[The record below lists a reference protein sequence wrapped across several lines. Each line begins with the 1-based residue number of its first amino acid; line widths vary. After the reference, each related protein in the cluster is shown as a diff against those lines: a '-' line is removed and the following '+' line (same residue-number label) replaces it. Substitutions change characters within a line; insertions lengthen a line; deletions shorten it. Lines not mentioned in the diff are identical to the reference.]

1 MCNEAIPRVQS
12 AVNEVPF
19 DITAVN
25 FAALEETWEPQ
36 SKALAL
42 YSSVLAMLTRLP
54 STIGVLTI
62 QDGGMTM
69 FLRGP
74 M

>member
-1 MCNEAIPRVQS
+1 MPHVQS
-12 AVNEVPF
+12 GVNEVPF

-25 FAALEETWEPQ
+25 YAALEGTWEPQ

-42 YSSVLAMLTRLP
+42 YSSVLVMLTRLP

-62 QDGGMTM
+62 QDGGTTM